1 MHCGGR
7 VVALLRQLHCL
18 ASCPLLRFSSASRRT
33 LFRVRR
39 IRPHR
44 HTLRLVS
51 PRHQIVRTIRPHR
64 TAALASEAEAGGEE
78 EAETEERRHHHR
90 VRSWIREEYC
100 MQLGRSHLCRLL
112 RETKVILSSVVLF
125 LAVPPPRCPQ
135 KTGVYIVSVLIL
147 TLLPPYAVALPQLG
161 QSSYSCP

>member
-1 MHCGGR
+1 LTWRRNLLTMVLLEKIGTSEAGERRRTMHCGGR

-100 MQLGRSHLCRLL
+100 MQLGLICAD
-112 RETKVILSSVVLF
+112 F
-125 LAVPPPRCPQ
+125 LGRQ
-135 KTGVYIVSVLIL
+135 K
-147 TLLPPYAVALPQLG
+147 
-161 QSSYSCP
+161 